1 MRSLRTVYSAI
12 NSEAFSNRS
21 GGIEGRL
28 TSLYICSNRGESSL
42 SATSARCLISL
53 IGWFAG
59 TRFSGFTKVSIVLCG
74 RSYPRIFL
82 CLLNSPPSLNYTDA
96 KRAVDPIGEE
106 FLNILLGNA
115 ANYCEAACDGA
126 CFVISGSS
134 DDRTIR
140 SAPSAVQ
147 RVVNGRRYLHGR
159 GEGFPR
165 ACDRYGFTVYEDRY
179 FLDRGF
185 GHG

>member
-12 NSEAFSNRS
+12 NSEAFSNGS
-21 GGIEGRL
+21 GGIEGRP

-42 SATSARCLISL
+42 SATSASCLISL

-106 FLNILLGNA
+106 FLNILLRLVSVCSEDLPRSH
-115 ANYCEAACDGA
+115 YLRMFE
-126 CFVISGSS
+126 VI
-134 DDRTIR
+134 
-140 SAPSAVQ
+140 
-147 RVVNGRRYLHGR
+147 
-159 GEGFPR
+159 
-165 ACDRYGFTVYEDRY
+165 
-179 FLDRGF
+179 
-185 GHG
+185 